1 MAKPHGWNWSPF
13 ARRQKRRTRVCVAE
27 NSSLKWKLPARSSF
41 LALRSNLA
49 EVTGL
54 SHCNCN
60 ETCRCLQ
67 CLDLANIEAGN
78 WGEVD
83 VPKPTKTAAPRRKY
97 FKEPDSR
104 LYSVA
109 ARRAGSYTR
118 RRQEKP
124 DAPPSTLR
132 AICPVLGRHHYLAKR
147 ARNRHL

>member
-1 MAKPHGWNWSPF
+1 MAEPHGWNWSPF

-27 NSSLKWKLPARSSF
+27 NSSLKLKFPAGSSF
-41 LALRSNLA
+41 LALRSDLA
-49 EVTGL
+49 EGTGL
-54 SHCNCN
+54 SHSNCN

-78 WGEVD
+78 WREVD

-109 ARRAGSYTR
+109 ARRTGSYTR
-118 RRQEKP
+118 RREEKP

-132 AICPVLGRHHYLAKR
+132 AFCPALGRHHYLTKR
-147 ARNRHL
+147 VRKRHL